1 MAKFKEK
8 AHTAAFQK
16 TREELNEEL
25 REEVITKYRA
35 EFVAELEGQ

>member
-16 TREELNEEL
+16 IRGELNKEL
-25 REEVITKYRA
+25 SGGVYY
-35 EFVAELEGQ
+35 